1 VSIFKQKPY
10 IVAEVGS
17 NIRSFDDAKN
27 AVTLAANV
35 GADAVKFQFIQPGD
49 LYGSTDS
56 KSLFESE
63 WLAPLSEKAEA
74 CGIDFMCTAFSVEG
88 YNLVHPHVKYHKV
101 ASCEANHVRI
111 LERLQHLG
119 KPVLLSTG
127 ALTEPEIDVAL
138 KILEGVPVVIL
149 YCEAAY
155 PAVSIDTR
163 KIRWMRGRFK
173 RDIGFSDHTT
183 DYIEIPALAFDK
195 GAVVIEKHFNPLG
208 LKDTPDAPHSLSCD
222 QFKTMVKRIR
232 GDLPVVLGPV
242 GSEAPIIMQHKR
254 RLIATRDI
262 QPGET
267 LTENENFGIYRSLKP
282 MSLALGPYRLEQVI
296 GKKATRSIS
305 AGDGIGPQD
314 FE

>member
-1 VSIFKQKPY
+1 
-10 IVAEVGS
+10 
-17 NIRSFDDAKN
+17 
-27 AVTLAANV
+27 
-35 GADAVKFQFIQPGD
+35 
-49 LYGSTDS
+49 
-56 KSLFESE
+56 
-63 WLAPLSEKAEA
+63 
-74 CGIDFMCTAFSVEG
+74 
-88 YNLVHPHVKYHKV
+88 
-101 ASCEANHVRI
+101 
-111 LERLQHLG
+111 
-119 KPVLLSTG
+119 
-127 ALTEPEIDVAL
+127 
-138 KILEGVPVVIL
+138 VIL